1 MIELSTQAVALAVI
15 GLLLGWLAPGEPGE
29 R

>member
-15 GLLLGWLAPGEPGE
+15 GLLLDSLKPGETGE